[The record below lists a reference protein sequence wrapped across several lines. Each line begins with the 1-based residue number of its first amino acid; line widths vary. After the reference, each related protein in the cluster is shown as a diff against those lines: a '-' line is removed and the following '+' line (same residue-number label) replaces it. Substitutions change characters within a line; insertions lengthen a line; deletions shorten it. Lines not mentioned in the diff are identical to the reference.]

1 MVYISNVISFVSQS
15 IEGTIKYLTGGDSDL
30 RLKQKTIKF
39 FDQINNP
46 DANNDDMVTKQEF
59 QEFLNKNLKPEKHEE
74 NGKIIQT
81 ILSSLF
87 NDSTPSL
94 ETNKILQILKNG
106 IDFHK
111 PYGNDS
117 IFMTNTK
124 SKFLSRI

>member
-1 MVYISNVISFVSQS
+1 
-15 IEGTIKYLTGGDSDL
+15 
-30 RLKQKTIKF
+30 
-39 FDQINNP
+39 
-46 DANNDDMVTKQEF
+46 MVTKQEF
-59 QEFLNKNLKPEKHEE
+59 QEFLNKNLKPEKHKE